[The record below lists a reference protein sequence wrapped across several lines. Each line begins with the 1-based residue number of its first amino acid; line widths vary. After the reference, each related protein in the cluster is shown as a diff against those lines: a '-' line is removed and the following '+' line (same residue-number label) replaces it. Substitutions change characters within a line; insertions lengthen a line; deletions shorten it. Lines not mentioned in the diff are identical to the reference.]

1 MALEELICLTNNG
14 IIMVRTTRVRVMI
27 ARVQDTPE
35 SAPNSGAHR
44 PWNST
49 ISPEMTQYRGCIIAE
64 SNP

>member
-1 MALEELICLTNNG
+1 LTNSG
-14 IIMVRTTRVRVMI
+14 IIRVRTTRVRVTI

-35 SAPNSGAHR
+35 SAPNSGDHR

-49 ISPEMTQYRGCIIAE
+49 ISPEMAQYKGCIIAE